1 MSTNFQQNTPDKA
14 IQHSC
19 GASAERTARESA
31 IPMHCTPFPPP
42 PRPAS
47 RLLASPKVTVHTKS
61 THYKRSRKAP
71 GEKPQAPP
79 AAEFKL
85 AGPTAAAA
93 LRSPARR
100 RIRTGASSSP
110 RPHSTSATAS
120 GRGARSQE
128 AKYAAQHAREIS
140 HSQGSQRR
148 ASLGKRPNMRMS
160 QRFARAK
167 RQSGP
172 LKNSAHFG
180 ILVNNNA
187 ARKPR

>member
-1 MSTNFQQNTPDKA
+1 MSTNFQQNTPDNA

-31 IPMHCTPFPPP
+31 LPMHCTPFPPP

-100 RIRTGASSSP
+100 RIRTGRLLLSQ
-110 RPHSTSATAS
+110 ATFDICY
-120 GRGARSQE
+120 GFW
-128 AKYAAQHAREIS
+128 
-140 HSQGSQRR
+140 
-148 ASLGKRPNMRMS
+148 
-160 QRFARAK
+160 RFARAK

-180 ILVNNNA
+180 ILVKNKV